1 MNLLYIL
8 IVLLS
13 IIFINYLLYCLGLL
27 DEVEKYLRSKI
38 KEDEDEDR

>member
-1 MNLLYIL
+1 MDLLYIL

-13 IIFINYLLYCLGLL
+13 IIFINYLLYCFGFL